1 MSHDHGAHGRGH
13 GHAHGPAPGAGLG
26 RAFVWGIA
34 LNLGFVVVESIYG
47 VLAHSIALVAD
58 AAHNFGDVL
67 GLVLAGV
74 ATLLAQRAPSAR
86 RTYGMRRTTI
96 LAALANAIVLLVGV
110 GAVAWEAIGRLR
122 TPAAIDGRTVM
133 IVATVGIVINAG
145 SAALFARRRH
155 TDVNLRAAY
164 MHLVADAAVSA
175 GVVAAGLVLLLTGWS
190 WVDPLVSLLV
200 SATILIGTWSIL
212 RESLNLALDAVPP
225 GIDPEAVR
233 AHLEGIAG
241 VVEVHDLHIWA
252 MSTTETALTAHLVMQ
267 TASCHPAL
275 LREVGNELEK
285 RFAIHHS
292 TLQVEPPDAPGECVQ
307 APQGAL

>member
-267 TASCHPAL
+267 TASCHPEVS
-275 LREVGNELEK
+275 RVVGNELER
-285 RFAIHHS
+285 RFAFHHS

>member
-275 LREVGNELEK
+275 LRDVGNELEK